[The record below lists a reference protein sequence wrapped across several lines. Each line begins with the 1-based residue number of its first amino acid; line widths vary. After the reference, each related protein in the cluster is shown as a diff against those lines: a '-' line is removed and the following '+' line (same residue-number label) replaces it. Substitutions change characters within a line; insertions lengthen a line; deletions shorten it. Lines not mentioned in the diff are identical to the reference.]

1 MILPGASI
9 VQMAWLVNNLDEAAA
24 RFSGTLGGGPFKAFR
39 HIQIDNCL
47 HRGRPANF
55 DFSLAM
61 MQAGDVQ
68 IELVEQHDDQP
79 SVYRDIYPKGNE
91 GFHHVAVIVPDV
103 AKEAARYQ
111 KLGFEIGSAG
121 CFGDVDFVYVDTS
134 PATGFMVEVLPDT
147 PGMRAL
153 FGSVRKAAL
162 NWDGTTALI
171 G

>member
-9 VQMAWLVNNLDEAAA
+9 IQMAWLVNSIEEATQ
-24 RFSGTLGGGPFKAFR
+24 RFSSTMGAGPFKAFR
-39 HIQIDNCL
+39 HIEIANGL
-47 HRGRPANF
+47 HRGRPSSF

-79 SVYRDIYPKGNE
+79 SVYRDIYPRGKE

-111 KLGFEIGSAG
+111 ALGFEISSEGR
-121 CFGDVDFVYVDTS
+121 FGDVDFVYVDTS

-147 PGMRAL
+147 PGIRAL
-153 FGSVRKAAL
+153 FGSVRKAAT
-162 NWDGTTALI
+162 NWDGVTTLI